1 MEAQEKYYAIE
12 RLAELRNSILRQ
24 SKAMVLSR
32 AKVEKYRQ
40 ADMAAAKDSYLE
52 LKKAKGALEKALY
65 DARLLLMEVEEYE
78 LAGLAGKLGRGLA
91 RFDLMSANYK
101 SVYDVRKA
109 SPRASPRE
117 IPSTPLWWAAS

>member
-65 DARLLLMEVEEYE
+65 DAKKAVERLH
-78 LAGLAGKLGRGLA
+78 GGK
-91 RFDLMSANYK
+91 
-101 SVYDVRKA
+101 
-109 SPRASPRE
+109 
-117 IPSTPLWWAAS
+117 